1 MDYSI
6 TSQTEKKDKNFKLKT
21 IYLRKP
27 NTNHMSVAGII
38 THILIIIIGLI
49 ILAMVLPSTLNTPH
63 DYRKKSAQEIEA
75 ERKKR
80 KQYENYYRTGNRR
93 FLYDPDFKG

>member
-1 MDYSI
+1 
-6 TSQTEKKDKNFKLKT
+6 
-21 IYLRKP
+21 
-27 NTNHMSVAGII
+27 MSVAGII
-38 THILIIIIGLI
+38 THILIIIVGLI
-49 ILAMVLPSTLNTPH
+49 ILAMVLPSTLKKTH

-80 KQYENYYRTGNRR
+80 KQYENYYRTGNGR